1 MIKPLSVIVIA
12 VLVAGGAALY
22 MSKQSATEVTETS
35 ASTAPTAA
43 PIPTGSGHL
52 RGPQNAPVTLTEFG
66 DYQCPS
72 CGYYA
77 PIVLEV
83 LHRYPNQV
91 KLEFHHYPLVSL
103 HQWAMP
109 AALAAEAAA
118 DQGKF
123 WEMHDMLYSNQ
134 DKWSKSQNAEVE
146 FLAYANQIGLDANKF
161 MQSMHSP
168 AVQQRVL
175 ADVSRATDA
184 KINETPTFFLNGE
197 KLTTRPASADEF
209 SKVIQAALPK

>member
-1 MIKPLSVIVIA
+1 MIKPLSVIAVA

-22 MSKQSATEVTETS
+22 MSKQSTQVAETS
-35 ASTAPTAA
+35 AATPSANAPAPT
-43 PIPTGSGHL
+43 GGGHV

-77 PIVLEV
+77 PIVLELV
-83 LHRYPNQV
+83 HRYPTQM

-103 HQWAMP
+103 HQWAMT
-109 AALAAEAAA
+109 AALAAEAAS

-123 WEMHDMLYSNQ
+123 WEMHDLIYQNQ
-134 DKWSKSQNAEVE
+134 EKWSKSQNAEVE
-146 FLAYANQIGLDANKF
+146 FLAYANQLGLNANQF

-168 AVQQRVL
+168 QVQQRVL
-175 ADVSRATDA
+175 EDVSRATDA
-184 KINETPTFFLNGE
+184 KINETPTFFINGQ
-197 KLTTRPASADEF
+197 KLMTRPGSVDEF
-209 SKVIQAALPK
+209 SKVIQSYLPK

>member
-1 MIKPLSVIVIA
+1 M
-12 VLVAGGAALY
+12 
-22 MSKQSATEVTETS
+22 
-35 ASTAPTAA
+35 
-43 PIPTGSGHL
+43 

-83 LHRYPNQV
+83 LHRYPDQV

-103 HQWAMP
+103 HQWAMS
-109 AALAAEAAA
+109 AALAAEAAS

-123 WEMHDMLYSNQ
+123 WEMHDLLYQNQ

-146 FLAYANQIGLDANKF
+146 FMAYASQLGLDQNRF

-168 AVQQRVL
+168 AVQERVL

-184 KINETPTFFLNGE
+184 KINETPTFFLNGQ

-209 SKVIQAALPK
+209 SKVVQSALPK